1 LFPPKQYN
9 SAETPRN
16 TIYTLYGSVSV
27 HKAVNTIAREP
38 RRKFRTN
45 NPTPTQRVIDIY
57 AINIGALLEG
67 TKQKI

>member
-9 SAETPRN
+9 SAETSRK
-16 TIYTLYGSVSV
+16 TIYILYGSVSV
-27 HKAVNTIAREP
+27 RKAPLQENQEENSEP
-38 RRKFRTN
+38 TTQ
-45 NPTPTQRVIDIY
+45 PTPTQRVIDIY